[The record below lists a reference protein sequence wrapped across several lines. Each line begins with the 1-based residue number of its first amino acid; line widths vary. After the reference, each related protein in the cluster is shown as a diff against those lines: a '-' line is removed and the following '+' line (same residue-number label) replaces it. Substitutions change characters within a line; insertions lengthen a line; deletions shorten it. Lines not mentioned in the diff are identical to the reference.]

1 MRDQDL
7 RVIFAASTKLLVLWL
22 FLGLSFCH
30 NVMQSIST
38 SYAQNSSSG
47 QVVRL
52 VGCNVPC
59 DTILEAL
66 SLLCKVHTLLPNSV
80 WRRARLRGRGVG
92 LLEENLYR
100 LGAECKAVLTVSVS
114 NASAANFSTCTE
126 AMLLF
131 WDVL

>member
-22 FLGLSFCH
+22 FLGLFFCH

-66 SLLCKVHTLLPNSV
+66 LLLCKVHTLLPNSV

-100 LGAECKAVLTVSVS
+100 LGAECKAVLTVSVP
-114 NASAANFSTCTE
+114 NASAANFSTYTE

>member
-52 VGCNVPC
+52 VGCNVSC

-66 SLLCKVHTLLPNSV
+66 LLLCKVHTLLPNSV

-92 LLEENLYR
+92 LLEENLYG
-100 LGAECKAVLTVSVS
+100 LGAECKAVP
-114 NASAANFSTCTE
+114 NASAAKFSTYTE